1 MSDIYEGVRHSTN
14 VFGDWSVKLF
24 LSPIRLSPRKKGV
37 QMFGY
42 YENGKRERLTMRK
55 VYRLYCV
62 VVDAAE
68 KAMGTDFTAWLM
80 DMQRMGLLNR
90 L

>member
-1 MSDIYEGVRHSTN
+1 
-14 VFGDWSVKLF
+14 
-24 LSPIRLSPRKKGV
+24 
-37 QMFGY
+37 MFGY

-62 VVDAAE
+62 LVDDE
-68 KAMGTDFTAWLM
+68 QKALGTDFMAWLM
-80 DMQRMGLLNR
+80 DMQRLGLLNR

>member
-1 MSDIYEGVRHSTN
+1 MANSKNKRVSDICEGVRHFTN
-14 VFGDWSVKLF
+14 
-24 LSPIRLSPRKKGV
+24 RKKGV

-42 YENGKRERLTMRK
+42 YENGKKEQLTMRK

-62 VVDAAE
+62 VVDANE